1 MKFEVECEIYKID
14 EIGDDDKYV
23 FLTRES
29 DGLDKQVFDI
39 LDELYNQILDDGSIE
54 YLVYKNG
61 EFEVK

>member
-1 MKFEVECEIYKID
+1 
-14 EIGDDDKYV
+14 
-23 FLTRES
+23 LTRES

-61 EFEVK
+61 EFRVK